1 MFIVVSISENHGEIM
16 DYMIDPQSPAKK
28 LSDLSFVVIGGMSF
42 HGAKIA
48 TYLHNMN
55 FSVTVI
61 EDAVNIEPDP
71 IRWYRWTQ
79 LPMKNQDKIF
89 IDFSLGNKLATKLHA
104 IDPDVILYVPTG
116 IIESNS
122 FQGDPVKI
130 YQLGS
135 ATVKHF
141 QQLLS
146 IIPDLSSF
154 QKVILLST
162 EDNEKTNP
170 IYKTWMSSLEQLM
183 YFFGKS
189 EAIDSNFALIKV
201 NGVFGP
207 WKETIKS
214 SIRCWYIDSI
224 AQLVLYI
231 SNSDVSSFF
240 LRDLTSNCE
249 PDVKRGVT
257 ATNIWIDDYNLNL
270 TKQKR
275 NVIAGGVLVVNSK
288 AHWWRSA
295 KKDDLGYLDV
305 FIPSAMNHKADIVI
319 IHNCYTDN
327 SISKYKSACPP
338 CHFVRHPAVNERIAH
353 DQRFYMIYE
362 YLLNNPDIGN
372 MVTADSKDV
381 VFDNDPFKIM
391 AKLGDYFYIGF
402 DIPYARRIEEHYLCH
417 LFRRCVPNFKYEDEV
432 LRTYGFFNS
441 GILGGSRPVLLAL
454 ISRILLYLDIATLGA
469 VCDMAAANAVFHA
482 YYYDRTFSG
491 YPFSAPLAVGIYSQ
505 QGVAVT
511 HKPGDLFQPTL
522 PAHSC

>member
-1 MFIVVSISENHGEIM
+1 MFIVVSISENHAEIM
-16 DYMIDPQSPAKK
+16 DYMIDLQSPVKK

-249 PDVKRGVT
+249 SDVKRGVT
-257 ATNIWIDDYNLNL
+257 ATNTWIDDYNLNL

-319 IHNCYTDN
+319 IHNCYSDN
-327 SISKYKSACPP
+327 SISKYKSACPS
-338 CHFVRHPAVNERIAH
+338 CHFVRHSPVNERIAH
-353 DQRFYMIYE
+353 DQRFYMIYD

-372 MVTADSKDV
+372 MVTGDSKDV

-391 AKLGDYFYIGF
+391 AKLGDYFYTGF
-402 DIPYARRIEEHYLCH
+402 DIPYARRIEEFYLHH
-417 LFRRCVPNFKYEDEV
+417 LFKMCLSNFKYEEEV
-432 LRTYGFFNS
+432 IKMYGSFNS
-441 GILGGSRPVLLAL
+441 GILGGSRHVLLAL
-454 ISRILLYLDIATLGA
+454 FSRILLYLDIASLNV
-469 VCDMAAANAVFHA
+469 VCDMATANAVFHHH
-482 YYYDRTFSG
+482 YYDRTFSG
-491 YPFSAPLAVGIYSQ
+491 YPFSAPLGVGIYSQ

-511 HKPGDLFQPTL
+511 HKPGDVFHPTL
-522 PAHSC
+522 QAHF